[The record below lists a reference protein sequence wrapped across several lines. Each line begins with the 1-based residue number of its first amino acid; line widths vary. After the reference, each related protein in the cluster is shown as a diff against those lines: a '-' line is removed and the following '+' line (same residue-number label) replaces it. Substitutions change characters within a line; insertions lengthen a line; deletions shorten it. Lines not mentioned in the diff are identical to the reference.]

1 MNKRK
6 KPSWGLIIVTSV
18 FLLYLGYV
26 FIKQENMMYAQ
37 QINMEDIQAKID
49 EEKALNE
56 KLLKQKEEINSEE
69 YIEKIAREKLDM
81 VKQGERVFVDINK

>member
-37 QINMEDIQAKID
+37 QISMEDIQAKID